1 MKRIYIISGIL
12 LIALDQLVKLL
23 LQNKDIT
30 LIPNCLMLT
39 YIENT
44 GTAFSYIQNN
54 IGIIITLNI
63 IIFPLNIENAAPVF
77 FTKTKSAI

>member
-12 LIALDQLVKLL
+12 LIVLDQLVKLL

-30 LIPNCLMLT
+30 LIPNGLRLT

-63 IIFPLNIENAAPVF
+63 IILIKLLLLQA
-77 FTKTKSAI
+77 FTF

>member
-12 LIALDQLVKLL
+12 LIVLDQLVKLL

-30 LIPNCLMLT
+30 LIPNGLRLT

-44 GTAFSYIQNN
+44 GTAFS
-54 IGIIITLNI
+54 
-63 IIFPLNIENAAPVF
+63 
-77 FTKTKSAI
+77 